1 MRARAKSVRPTGVS
15 RTKSVEEAWL
25 SPRAGAWR
33 AARRAHR
40 QTEGDDEH
48 AGVNRRHRS
57 RSVSRGG
64 SYGGNLTR
72 DGIAGRIKTDIVS
85 TQNQ

>member
-40 QTEGDDEH
+40 QTEGGDEH

-57 RSVSRGG
+57 RSSLAR
-64 SYGGNLTR
+64 
-72 DGIAGRIKTDIVS
+72 RIVRRKLDARRHS
-85 TQNQ
+85 GKNKN